1 MTQRKWQTPVLVIA
15 DDFTGANDAGSGLAR
30 AGARVNVL
38 FDSQSPRGDEQA
50 DVWVVSTDSRALS
63 AQDAAERVHRALM
76 HWSPVAREGWLFK
89 KMDSTLRGNLGAET
103 EAALLASGASL
114 ALVVPAVPRL
124 GRITRDGECFIH
136 GLRLTETEFAS
147 DPKTPVTTANIA
159 RRLLE
164 QSTLP
169 CGGLTLAQVRGPQLL
184 ALMQQAADST
194 PSLLV
199 VDAETDD
206 DLQRIAQAA
215 SRLAQRPLLVGA
227 AGLSDALT
235 ALLVDRHPS
244 PLLAVVGSMSDI
256 ARQQID
262 RIQQQHPVTL
272 VDIDIAELFSRPRWV
287 SFPTWRQT
295 VTKALRAGQHC
306 VVRTCQHNGQREA
319 IAALCEE
326 HQLSRAQLGE
336 EICQLL
342 AQLTAEVLA
351 EAQPGGLYLSGG
363 DVAIAVARGLGA
375 SGFQIQGQ
383 IAGCV
388 PWGRLLNVTEPLL
401 VMTKA
406 GGFGDANTLVDVIRF
421 IEEKSSE

>member
-38 FDSQSPRGDEQA
+38 FDSQSPRGEAYA
-50 DVWVVSTDSRALS
+50 DVRVVSTDSRTLPAGE
-63 AQDAAERVHRALM
+63 AAERVRRALM
-76 HWSPVAREGWLFK
+76 HGWPVARDGWLFK

-103 EAALLASGASL
+103 EAALLGSGASL
-114 ALVVPAVPRL
+114 ALVVPAVPKL
-124 GRITRDGECFIH
+124 GRITRAGECFIH
-136 GLRLTETEFAS
+136 GQRLTETEFAS
-147 DPKTPVTTANIA
+147 DPTAPVTTANIA
-159 RRLLE
+159 QRLLE
-164 QSTLP
+164 QSALP
-169 CGGLTLAQVRGPQLL
+169 CAALTLEQVRGSQLL
-184 ALMQQAADST
+184 ALMQQAADGE

-206 DLQRIAQAA
+206 DLQRIALAA

-235 ALLVDRHPS
+235 ALLVDRRPL

-256 ARQQID
+256 ARQQTE
-262 RIQQQHPVTL
+262 RIEQHYPVTL
-272 VDIDIAELFSRPRWV
+272 VDIDSAELFSTPRWA
-287 SFPTWRQT
+287 SLPSWRQR
-295 VTKALRAGQHC
+295 VTDALRAGQHC
-306 VVRTCQHNGQREA
+306 VIRTCQHTGQRES
-319 IAALCEE
+319 IGALCEQ
-326 HQLSRAQLGE
+326 HQLSRAQLGDA
-336 EICQLL
+336 ICQLL

-351 EAQPGGLYLSGG
+351 ETQPGGLYLSGG

>member
-38 FDSQSPRGDEQA
+38 FDSLPSGGDEHA
-50 DVWVVSTDSRALS
+50 DAWVVITDSRALP
-63 AQDAAERVHRALM
+63 AREAAERVRHALM
-76 HWSPVAREGWLFK
+76 RWLPVVRDGWLFK

-103 EAALLASGASL
+103 EAALLTSGASL
-114 ALVVPAVPRL
+114 ALVVPAVPAL
-124 GRITRDGECFIH
+124 GRVVRDGECFIH
-136 GLRLTETEFAS
+136 GLQLTMTEFAS
-147 DPKTPVTTANIA
+147 DPKTPVTTANVA

-164 QSTLP
+164 QSALP
-169 CGGLTLAQVRGPQLL
+169 CSGLTLAEVRGPQLL
-184 ALMQQAADST
+184 ALMQQHACGA

-206 DLQRIAQAA
+206 DLQRIALAA
-215 SRLAQRPLLVGA
+215 SRLTQRPLLVGA
-227 AGLSDALT
+227 AGLSNALT
-235 ALLVDRHPS
+235 GLLTERRPAPV
-244 PLLAVVGSMSDI
+244 LAVVGSMSDI

-262 RIQQQHPVTL
+262 RIQQQYPVTL
-272 VDIDIAELFSRPRWV
+272 VDIDITELFSTPRWA
-287 SFPTWRQT
+287 SFSAWCQR
-295 VTKALRAGQHC
+295 VTGAVRAGQHC

-342 AQLTAEVLA
+342 ARLTAQVLP
-351 EAQPGGLYLSGG
+351 EARPGGLYLSGG

-406 GGFGDANTLVDVIRF
+406 GGFGDANTLADVIRF